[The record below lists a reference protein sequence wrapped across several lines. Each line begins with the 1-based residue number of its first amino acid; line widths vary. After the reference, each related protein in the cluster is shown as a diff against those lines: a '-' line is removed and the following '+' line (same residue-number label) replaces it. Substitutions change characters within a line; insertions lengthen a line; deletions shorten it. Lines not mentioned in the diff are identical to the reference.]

1 MSRSPHSPK
10 SDIKAEAQEFKR
22 KRIIEVALKLF
33 YERGYDSTSVEAIAA
48 EIGVTKPFIY
58 SYFKNKQEI
67 LQILYEQSA
76 ERVHDYVAAA
86 AKGDGPVEARM
97 ERFLRDFTLE
107 NIDHQIA
114 SGVYLQEEKNLSEEG
129 KSCIQKIERSF
140 NQLLAGLITE
150 GCQAG
155 VFRVDDAKL
164 AALSIAGVVRW
175 VHRWYSAEG
184 RMTPEDLADHIARL
198 GLAMVGYA
206 NKTGDVP
213 PDVEKS
219 AAGVAG

>member
-1 MSRSPHSPK
+1 MTPSLQSLK
-10 SDIKAEAQEFKR
+10 ADIKAEAQEFKR

-33 YERGYDSTSVEAIAA
+33 YRHGYEGTSVEAIAA

-67 LQILYEQSA
+67 LQILYQQSA

-86 AKGDGPVEARM
+86 AAGDGPVEQRM
-97 ERFLRDFTLE
+97 EIFLRDFTLE

-114 SGVYLQEEKNLSEEG
+114 SGVYLQEEKHLSTEG
-129 KSCIQKIERSF
+129 RARIRTIERSF
-140 NQLLAGLITE
+140 NRLLAGMITE
-150 GCQAG
+150 GCKAG
-155 VFRVDDAKL
+155 VFYVEDPKL

-184 RMTPEDLADHIARL
+184 RMSPEDLADRIARL
-198 GLAMVGYA
+198 GLAMVGYN
-206 NKTGDVP
+206 NKNQYLKKLHDRII
-213 PDVEKS
+213 
-219 AAGVAG
+219 